1 MPVGQESDDLMN
13 EARSRIGKHRRG
25 PQAAASVRDTP
36 ARKPKSKAPLPPF
49 GGYPTNLAERH
60 LENFYHNKKPPDAQ
74 DITHFRATRALVVA
88 ARRWRKLANDRIKG
102 IGQNMARWET
112 LYLMAAS
119 DEELSQGELARVV
132 GVEGPTMVSM
142 LNSLQRDGLIERYQ
156 SNVDRRVTHNRV
168 TEKGWQATRDIMKIT
183 NELRTEVLRGI
194 DPAKLAVTLEVLES
208 IHARLDE
215 LG

>member
-1 MPVGQESDDLMN
+1 MD

-25 PQAAASVRDTP
+25 PQAAAGARETP
-36 ARKPKSKAPLPPF
+36 PPPRKPTKRTQPPY

-60 LENFYHNKKPPDAQ
+60 LQNFYHNKKAPDAQ
-74 DITHFRATRALVVA
+74 DIVHFRTTRALVVA

-142 LNSLQRDGLIERYQ
+142 LNSLERDGLIERYQ

-194 DPAKLAVTLEVLES
+194 DPDKLAVTLDVLER